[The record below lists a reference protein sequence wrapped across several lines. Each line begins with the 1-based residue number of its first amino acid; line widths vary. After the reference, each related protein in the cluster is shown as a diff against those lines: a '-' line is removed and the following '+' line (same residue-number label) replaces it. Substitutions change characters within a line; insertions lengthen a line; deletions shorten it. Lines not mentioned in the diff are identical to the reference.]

1 MSPDDGEFTALLAS
15 WRAGNKEAGDEL
27 VTIAY
32 ERLRELAALYLHR
45 ERADH
50 TLQATALV
58 HELYLK
64 LFSSS
69 SIDWN
74 DRAHF
79 FAIAARQLR
88 RILVD
93 HARHMRADKR
103 GGNARKVSL
112 TEARELG
119 RSLNF
124 DILDVDGALT
134 RLETL
139 NSRAASGV
147 ELRFFAGLTEEESA
161 AVLGI
166 SLVTLHRDW
175 KFARAWL
182 ISQFMP
188 SDRDTQ

>member
-1 MSPDDGEFTALLAS
+1 MSPDDSDFTALLAR
-15 WRAGNKEAGDEL
+15 WRGGSKEAGDEL
-27 VTIAY
+27 VTMAY
-32 ERLRELAALYLHR
+32 ERLRELAALYLHG

-69 SIDWN
+69 RIDWN

-93 HARHMRADKR
+93 HARYIRAEKR
-103 GGNARKVSL
+103 GGNLRKVSL
-112 TEARELG
+112 TEARDLG
-119 RSLNF
+119 RSLNL

-134 RLETL
+134 RLEAL
-139 NSRAASGV
+139 DSRAASAI
-147 ELRFFAGLTEEESA
+147 ELRFFAGLTEDEIA

-188 SDRDTQ
+188 RDRALE

>member
-1 MSPDDGEFTALLAS
+1 
-15 WRAGNKEAGDEL
+15 
-27 VTIAY
+27 
-32 ERLRELAALYLHR
+32 
-45 ERADH
+45 
-50 TLQATALV
+50 
-58 HELYLK
+58 
-64 LFSSS
+64 
-69 SIDWN
+69 
-74 DRAHF
+74 
-79 FAIAARQLR
+79 
-88 RILVD
+88 
-93 HARHMRADKR
+93 MRADKR